1 MTKLILFVVSCL
13 FIAVFIS
20 MNTAEESIYA
30 SLFSG
35 LAGYRVRNP
44 LTSFTLSDSYL
55 FECCMRCLQYK
66 KCYSVNINGD
76 DRFCEINTLGPSGY
90 GDLVD
95 ANGIWTLFIR
105 TNGKKNVAGD
115 PYSLADCIISG
126 FLSNINRYSRFCYL
140 CVFKASNN
148 FKLEISLS
156 AFEVNKNI
164 VKVNK

>member
-105 TNGKKNVAGD
+105 TNGKKMLLVTLTLQQIV
-115 PYSLADCIISG
+115 SFLVFFLISIDIQG
-126 FLSNINRYSRFCYL
+126 FVIYVCL
-140 CVFKASNN
+140 
-148 FKLEISLS
+148 KLLITLNQK
-156 AFEVNKNI
+156 FLFQLLR
-164 VKVNK
+164 